1 MNEEIDG
8 SQLGGAQAAVSGAS
22 PYHPT
27 DLGLKIYDINVL
39 VCNYTKNPTKRKET
53 RNEMVLSLIR
63 MLTKANSDLMFYIE
77 DLKQSKCIEP
87 FCLSSKQNDD
97 DDGNQLHFWTF
108 VEKLCEEIRDEEGY
122 QTLKSCIAQFNSLLA
137 EAENARKH
145 CNPIVFK
152 EFFMRKKKEKFDE
165 KLVTQFYE
173 DLYQYQP
180 IIDIQPRRTI
190 INGIHYILLPGLT
203 MIFGEAIRMKY
214 NQ

>member
-1 MNEEIDG
+1 MDNLNEEIEG
-8 SQLGGAQAAVSGAS
+8 SFMGGAQVAGPGAS

-27 DLGLKIYDINVL
+27 DLGEKIYDINTV
-39 VCNYTKNPTKRKET
+39 VFNYTNFPTKRSET
-53 RNEMVLSLIR
+53 RNDMVHSLIK
-63 MLTKANSDLMFYIE
+63 MLTKANRDLTYYIS

-87 FCLSSKQNDD
+87 FCLTSKQDD
-97 DDGNQLHFWTF
+97 EHKLFWTF
-108 VEKLCEEIRDEEGY
+108 IEKLCEEIRDEEGY